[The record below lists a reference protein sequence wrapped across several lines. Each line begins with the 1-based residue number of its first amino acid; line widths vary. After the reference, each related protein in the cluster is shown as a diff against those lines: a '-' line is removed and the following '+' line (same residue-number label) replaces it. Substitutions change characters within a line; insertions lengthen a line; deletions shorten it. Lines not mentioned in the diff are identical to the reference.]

1 MANKKEKEKRAR
13 ENVALQYKKSA
24 GKLLPF
30 YGWAIVVS
38 LVVVICYFL
47 NWVYVY
53 NSDYGIEVKAS
64 GFSFIAA
71 ASSDNYSSA
80 DKIYGDLAM
89 PFYYYAKASCETL
102 GAVTLTAFILNVS
115 AVVVLLAVRTLKLQ
129 ELSFVSVAFSFVSSV
144 LLAVAFV
151 VALGMKNDKILSVY
165 CGGNPK
171 CYIGSLSV
179 LPALVSFAGTAI
191 QSVGSIKFLLLKADY
206 RKKVAEMETSAKKSH
221 EIAKKR

>member
-1 MANKKEKEKRAR
+1 MANKREREKRAR
-13 ENVALQYKKSA
+13 ENVALQYKKST

-30 YGWAIVVS
+30 YGWAIAV
-38 LVVVICYFL
+38 LAAVIVCYFF

-71 ASSDNYSSA
+71 ALSGKYYSA

-89 PFYYYAKASCETL
+89 PFYYYAESSCETL
-102 GAVTLTAFILNVS
+102 GAVTLTAFILIILTII
-115 AVVVLLAVRTLKLQ
+115 VLIIAIITKLQ
-129 ELSFVSVAFSFVSSV
+129 GFSFVSVALSLTSSIMLIV
-144 LLAVAFV
+144 TFI

-171 CYIGSLSV
+171 CTIGSSAV
-179 LPALVSFAGTAI
+179 LPAVLAICATAVQWFAA
-191 QSVGSIKFLLLKADY
+191 
-206 RKKVAEMETSAKKSH
+206 RKLNKIYKEYNDK
-221 EIAKKR
+221 IAKL

>member
-30 YGWAIVVS
+30 YGWAIAVS

-53 NSDYGIEVKAS
+53 NSDYGVEVKAS
-64 GFSFIAA
+64 GFSFISA
-71 ASSDNYSSA
+71 ASADNYSSA

-102 GAVTLTAFILNVS
+102 GAVTLTAFKRFCRCRSLGGKNV
-115 AVVVLLAVRTLKLQ
+115 
-129 ELSFVSVAFSFVSSV
+129 
-144 LLAVAFV
+144 
-151 VALGMKNDKILSVY
+151 
-165 CGGNPK
+165 
-171 CYIGSLSV
+171 
-179 LPALVSFAGTAI
+179 
-191 QSVGSIKFLLLKADY
+191 
-206 RKKVAEMETSAKKSH
+206 
-221 EIAKKR
+221 EIAGIVFRIRCVFVCFFRSACGCFRRRARYEKR

>member
-1 MANKKEKEKRAR
+1 MANKREREKRAR
-13 ENVALQYKKSA
+13 ENIALQYKKSA

-30 YGWAIVVS
+30 YGWAIAVLAAVI
-38 LVVVICYFL
+38 ICYFF

-71 ASSDNYSSA
+71 ALSGKYSSA

-89 PFYYYAKASCETL
+89 PFYYYAKTSCETL
-102 GAVTLTAFILNVS
+102 GAVTLTAFILNV
-115 AVVVLLAVRTLKLQ
+115 LAVIVLVIVRMTKLQ
-129 ELSFVSVAFSFVSSV
+129 GLSFVSVAFSFISSV
-144 LLAVAFV
+144 MLVVAFI

-171 CYIGSLSV
+171 CYIGSLSI
-179 LPALVSFAGTAI
+179 LTALVSFAGTAI
-191 QSVGSIKFLLLKADY
+191 QSVGAIRFLLLNFNLKKKAI
-206 RKKVAEMETSAKKSH
+206 SL
-221 EIAKKR
+221 

>member
-1 MANKKEKEKRAR
+1 MANKREREKRAR
-13 ENVALQYKKSA
+13 ENFALQYKKST

-30 YGWAIVVS
+30 YGWAIAV
-38 LVVVICYFL
+38 LAAVIVCYFF

-71 ASSDNYSSA
+71 TFSGKYSSA

-89 PFYYYAKASCETL
+89 PFYYYAKTSCETL
-102 GAVTLTAFILNVS
+102 GAITLTAFILNV
-115 AVVVLLAVRTLKLQ
+115 LAVIVLVIVRTTKLQ
-129 ELSFVSVAFSFVSSV
+129 GLSFVSVAFSAVSSV
-144 LLAVAFV
+144 MLVVAFI

-171 CYIGSLSV
+171 CSIGSLSI
-179 LPALVSFAGTAI
+179 LNALVSFAGTAI
-191 QSVGSIKFLLLKADY
+191 QSVGAIRFLLLNADY
-206 RKKVAEMETSAKKSH
+206 RKKAAKV
-221 EIAKKR
+221 

>member
-1 MANKKEKEKRAR
+1 MANKREREKRAR

-30 YGWAIVVS
+30 YGWAIAV
-38 LVVVICYFL
+38 LAAVIVCYFF

-71 ASSDNYSSA
+71 ALSGKYSSA

-89 PFYYYAKASCETL
+89 PFYYYAKTSCETL
-102 GAVTLTAFILNVS
+102 GAVTLTAFILNV
-115 AVVVLLAVRTLKLQ
+115 LAVIVLFIVRITKMQL
-129 ELSFVSVAFSFVSSV
+129 LSFISV
-144 LLAVAFV
+144 LFSLISFALLITSFV

-171 CYIGSLSV
+171 CYIGSLSI
-179 LPALVSFAGTAI
+179 LTALVSFAGTAI
-191 QSVGSIKFLLLKADY
+191 QSVGAIRFLLLHADY
-206 RKKVAEMETSAKKSH
+206 RKKAVG
-221 EIAKKR
+221 I